1 MFEEGLRRFN
11 NDVMEKTFLSTRI
24 RHNMQ
29 RRKIVISKLYQGHT
43 LLYCDTLNELWF
55 LPMTLCT
62 TLYFLATASEKS
74 TLIQGLHASNFR
86 LIF

>member
-1 MFEEGLRRFN
+1 
-11 NDVMEKTFLSTRI
+11 
-24 RHNMQ
+24 MQ
-29 RRKIVISKLYQGHT
+29 RGPENYLFSAQQNITKNVPYKVVSKLYQGHT